1 MSPAFTDN
9 LLYTTQTKLPE
20 QFLEEIKLHI
30 ENDTLF
36 HSAINTDEIINSF
49 RSSKNGWIHY
59 DNWIGGIIFGMM
71 MGANK
76 DYFHYDIEYFDAPI
90 QAQYMRRVTIMTGIV
105 TMLILKIISKA
116 FIRQRENY
124 LYHY

>member
-36 HSAINTDEIINSF
+36 HSAINTDEIIKSF
-49 RSSKNGWIHY
+49 RSSKMDGYTMI
-59 DNWIGGIIFGMM
+59 
-71 MGANK
+71 
-76 DYFHYDIEYFDAPI
+76 
-90 QAQYMRRVTIMTGIV
+90 TG
-105 TMLILKIISKA
+105 
-116 FIRQRENY
+116 
-124 LYHY
+124 